1 MVALVTGSTGG
12 LGREIATLLAN
23 DGYDLILHYHTDE
36 VGVLNLASDIRNK
49 YKRNV
54 RMYKADLTREDEI
67 DKMVNGIKE
76 NYFSLDVLVNN
87 AAISK
92 DTDLL
97 LKEKKEFLSV
107 LDVNLVAPFL
117 LAQKLSSLIKEASG
131 TIINVS
137 SNNALG
143 ENYPESVDYD
153 AAKTGLISLTSNLAK
168 YFAPDVRVN
177 CICPGWIKTK
187 MSKDLDKEFE
197 EKELSKILLNR
208 FADPKEVATVVAF
221 LASSKASYINNTVI
235 KVDGGIK

>member
-1 MVALVTGSTGG
+1 MVALITGSTGG
-12 LGREIATLLAN
+12 LGKAIAFSLAEAGF
-23 DGYDLILHYHTDE
+23 DIILHYHNDE

-54 RMYKADLTREDEI
+54 RMYKADLTIEEEI
-67 DKMVNGIKE
+67 DKMVNDIKE
-76 NYFSLDVLVNN
+76 NYFYLDVLVNN

-97 LKEKKEFLSV
+97 LKEKKEFLDV

-117 LAQKLSSLIKEASG
+117 LSKKLSSLLRDAKG
-131 TIINVS
+131 TIINIS

-168 YFAPDVRVN
+168 YFAPTVRVN
-177 CICPGWIKTK
+177 CVCPGWIETK
-187 MSKDLDKEFE
+187 MSADLDGEFE
-197 EKELSKILLNR
+197 QKEKDKILLNR
-208 FADPKEVATVVAF
+208 FATPKEVADVVTF
-221 LASSKASYINNTVI
+221 LASSKASYINNAI
-235 KVDGGIK
+235 IRVDGGIK

>member
-131 TIINVS
+131 TIINIS

-197 EKELSKILLNR
+197 ERELSKILLNR

>member
-131 TIINVS
+131 TIINIS

-197 EKELSKILLNR
+197 EREISKILLNR

>member
-131 TIINVS
+131 TIINIS

>member
-12 LGREIATLLAN
+12 LGRTIALSLAEAGF
-23 DGYDLILHYHTDE
+23 DIILHYHTDE

-49 YKRNV
+49 YKKTV
-54 RMYKADLTREDEI
+54 RMYKADLTKEDEI

-76 NYFSLDVLVNN
+76 NYFSLEVLVNN

-97 LKEKKEFLSV
+97 LKEKKDFLEV

-117 LAQKLSSLIKEASG
+117 LSKKLSSLLKDGNG
-131 TIINVS
+131 TIINIS
-137 SNNALG
+137 SNDALG

-168 YFAPDVRVN
+168 YFAPNVRVN
-177 CICPGWIKTK
+177 CVCPGWIKTK
-187 MSKDLDKEFE
+187 MSENLADDFEQREKD
-197 EKELSKILLNR
+197 KILLNR
-208 FADPKEVATVVAF
+208 FALPQEVAEVVTF
-221 LASSKASYINNTVI
+221 LASSKASYINNSI
-235 KVDGGIK
+235 IRVDGGIK

>member
-12 LGREIATLLAN
+12 LGKTIALSLAEAGF
-23 DGYDLILHYHTDE
+23 DIILHYHTDE

-49 YKRNV
+49 YKKTV
-54 RMYKADLTREDEI
+54 IMYKADLTKEDEI

-76 NYFSLDVLVNN
+76 NYFSLEVLVNN

-97 LKEKKEFLSV
+97 LKEKKDFLEV

-117 LAQKLSSLIKEASG
+117 LSKKLSSLLKAGTG
-131 TIINVS
+131 TIINIS
-137 SNNALG
+137 SNDALG

-168 YFAPDVRVN
+168 YFAPNVRVN
-177 CICPGWIKTK
+177 CVCPGWIKTK
-187 MSKDLDKEFE
+187 MSENLADDFEQREKD
-197 EKELSKILLNR
+197 KILLNR
-208 FADPKEVATVVAF
+208 FALPQEVAEVVTF
-221 LASSKASYINNTVI
+221 LASSKASYINNSI
-235 KVDGGIK
+235 IRVDGGIK

>member
-107 LDVNLVAPFL
+107 LDVTLVAPFL

-131 TIINVS
+131 TIINIS

-197 EKELSKILLNR
+197 ERELSKILLNR